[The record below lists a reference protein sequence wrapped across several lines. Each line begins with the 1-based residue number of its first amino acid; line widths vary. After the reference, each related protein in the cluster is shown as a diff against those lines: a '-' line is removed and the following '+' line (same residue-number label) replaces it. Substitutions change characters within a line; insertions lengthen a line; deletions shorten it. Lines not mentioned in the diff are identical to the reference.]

1 MSELAVCCM
10 RMNSDF
16 SLNVGSIPTFA
27 EITNSAYR
35 NKDLFTVDVDRVPFM
50 VITEGVQIRK
60 ILDHIGV
67 DSEPPHIS
75 PARGPPLWDD
85 CSDAQMDDEVQIEPA
100 DWDLAPQAAPDF
112 EVDQR
117 INW

>member
-1 MSELAVCCM
+1 M

-50 VITEGVQIRK
+50 VGNLAKSNAGGNAVQFLEPSYFSSEHCVAMVAIPMATSDLCTRNGVY
-60 ILDHIGV
+60 
-67 DSEPPHIS
+67 
-75 PARGPPLWDD
+75 
-85 CSDAQMDDEVQIEPA
+85 
-100 DWDLAPQAAPDF
+100 
-112 EVDQR
+112 
-117 INW
+117 